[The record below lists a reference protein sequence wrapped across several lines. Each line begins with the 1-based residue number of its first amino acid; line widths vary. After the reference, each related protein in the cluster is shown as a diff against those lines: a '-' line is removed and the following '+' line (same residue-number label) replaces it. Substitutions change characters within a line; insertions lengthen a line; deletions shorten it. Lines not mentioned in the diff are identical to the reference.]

1 MKNILFVITMLIIVA
16 KISLGQDIKLTAGL
30 AFPTNTF
37 YWDEYGETDRF
48 MLKHGFKIGP
58 TYKIE
63 INELSHLK
71 TGALL
76 NLKGYNSLR
85 LSELGW
91 SNEKN
96 NFWYIDVPIVY
107 VRNFKI
113 GNQLFFWELG
123 PYAGI
128 GLSAI
133 HKLEYSY
140 ELRIIK
146 ENINSM
152 GTKKDDFIRRM
163 DYGLL
168 LGVGIDLKELELGLS
183 FSYGIRDISRAEY
196 ANMKNVVAAV
206 YFSYFLFD
214 F

>member
-1 MKNILFVITMLIIVA
+1 MKKLFNAIIILLIIT
-16 KISLGQDIKLTAGL
+16 KISLGQDIKLKAGL
-30 AFPTNTF
+30 AFPTTTF
-37 YWDEYGETDRF
+37 YWDEYGEKDRF
-48 MLKHGFKIGP
+48 MLKHGFLIGP
-58 TYKIE
+58 TYNIK

-71 TGALL
+71 TGILL
-76 NLKGYNSLR
+76 NLKGYNALR

-91 SNEKN
+91 SNQKN

-133 HKLEYSY
+133 QKTEYSY
-140 ELRIIK
+140 ELRIINEK
-146 ENINSM
+146 NVLM
-152 GTKKDDFIRRM
+152 GSKKDDFIRRM

-168 LGVGIDLKELELGLS
+168 VGGGIVLNKLELGLS
-183 FSYGIRDISRAEY
+183 ISYGFRDISRAEY
-196 ANMKNVVAAV
+196 ANMKNVVAAL